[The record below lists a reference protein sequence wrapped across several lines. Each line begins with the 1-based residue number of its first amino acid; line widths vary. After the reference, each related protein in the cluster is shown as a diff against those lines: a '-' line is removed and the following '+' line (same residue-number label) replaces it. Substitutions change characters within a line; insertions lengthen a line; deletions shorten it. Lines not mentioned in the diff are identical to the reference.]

1 MNFDHKEFAP
11 RIVLQSIPIWKEYWI
26 PLATAAFLLITS
38 QPYYEFNKIFDF
50 PIVYQL
56 HDLHSLHNPKKYEMR
71 NWLKR
76 NQIGFSIMRW
86 SMDDFYAFMINAF
99 AVAYATRW
107 SSMSFFIRMW
117 NTVNVYDVLRSI
129 LRLNSIAM
137 HSILSDSTWRYRFH
151 WLRFERPTKES
162 TSKHQYNEIIY
173 LACRFWM
180 HFSRN
185 AELLMKSIL
194 LICVDNE
201 KSNYLAFVDNHAKGE
216 KIMLSWQSNAY
227 MQNCIALFSSLM
239 GNKWLKLMQRHVWFM
254 LSSN

>member
-1 MNFDHKEFAP
+1 M
-11 RIVLQSIPIWKEYWI
+11 
-26 PLATAAFLLITS
+26 
-38 QPYYEFNKIFDF
+38 
-50 PIVYQL
+50 YQL

-86 SMDDFYAFMINAF
+86 SMDDFYAFMMNAF
-99 AVAYATRW
+99 AVTYATRW
-107 SSMSFFIRMW
+107 PSMSFFIRMW

-129 LRLNSIAM
+129 LRLDSIAM
-137 HSILSDSTWRYRFH
+137 HSILFDSTWRYRFH